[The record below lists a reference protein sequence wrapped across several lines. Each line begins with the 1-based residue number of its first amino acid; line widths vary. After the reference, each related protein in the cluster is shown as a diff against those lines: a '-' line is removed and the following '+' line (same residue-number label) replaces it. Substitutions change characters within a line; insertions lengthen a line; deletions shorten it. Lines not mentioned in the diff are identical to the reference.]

1 MSGTVKYVVGEGT
14 LRVPKAEGESGR
26 FGAVALATEGG
37 WTILTGVPK
46 DITAEL
52 VAVKLKKVAT
62 TRRRFLRSGETVRT
76 KTVEIPV
83 LLGVGAV
90 FTASLSDAPTPDTVG
105 VKPDR
110 PSPAPWLD
118 VAALKEVEGHYVR
131 LELHRPPELRE
142 QEREGTNKKT
152 KEG

>member
-14 LRVPKAEGESGR
+14 LRIPKHEGEVGR
-26 FGAVALATEGG
+26 FGTVALATEGG
-37 WTILTGVPK
+37 WIILTGVPK
-46 DITAEL
+46 DIKAEL

-62 TRRRFLRSGETVRT
+62 TRRRWLRPGETVRT

-83 LLGVGAV
+83 LLGKGAV
-90 FTASLSDAPTPDTVG
+90 FTASLGDAPTPDAVG

-118 VAALKEVEGHYVR
+118 VAGLKEVEGQYVR

-142 QEREGTNKKT
+142 SD
-152 KEG
+152 

>member
-14 LRVPKAEGESGR
+14 LRVPKGEGESGR
-26 FGAVALATEGG
+26 FGAVALATEDG
-37 WTILTGVPK
+37 WTILTGVLK
-46 DITAEL
+46 DVKAEL
-52 VAVKLKKVAT
+52 VAVKLKKVTT
-62 TRRRFLRSGETVRT
+62 TRRRWLRPGETVRT

-83 LLGVGAV
+83 LLGIGTV
-90 FTASLSDAPTPDTVG
+90 FTESLGDAPTPDTVG

-142 QEREGTNKKT
+142 SA
-152 KEG
+152 